1 MCGIVG
7 YLGKQQAT
15 PILLEGLKRLE
26 YRGYDSCGLVVLDS
40 KKKFKLIKTAGRIAD
55 LEKKIGSKN
64 LAGILGCGH
73 TRWATHGAP
82 TDKNAHPHSDCS
94 GKIWVVHNGI
104 IENYQELKKKLVKK
118 GHKFKSETDSE
129 VLAHMI
135 ESQKLKTEHCD
146 SRARWKKSSKKSV
159 SSLVSSSTRRT
170 KSSSPVK
177 SQKLEEAVIAI
188 LKQVIGTYGIV
199 VISQD
204 EPQKM
209 VVARQS
215 SPLLIGIGV
224 DEYVIASDASAIITH
239 TKKVVYLDDNEIGVI
254 TPEGFKVL
262 TLDNQKVKKEICE
275 IDWDIEKVQK
285 GGHPHFMLKEIF
297 EQSSSLE
304 NSLRGRLIEKE
315 GLAKLGGLE
324 NIEDKLRKIERL
336 IIVGCGTSYFA
347 GLIGEYMLEEY
358 AGIPTE
364 VEFAS
369 EFRYRKPI
377 LDKKTAAIFISQSG
391 ETADTIS
398 ALKEIKRKGGLTLG
412 IVNAVGSS
420 VARESKAGIYNHI
433 GPEIGVASTKAFTS
447 QLAIL
452 SLFTLFL
459 ARQRE
464 MSLVLG
470 QRIARELKKIPEKI
484 KRILVRSSEIKKL
497 AKKYK
502 NFNNFLFLGRKYNY
516 PIALEGALKLKEI
529 SYIHAE
535 GYGAGEMKHGP
546 IALIDENFPTIA
558 ICPSD
563 SVYDKMIS
571 NIQEIKARKGKVIA
585 VATEGDEDIKKS
597 ADDVIYIPKTLEM
610 LTPILSV
617 IPLQLLAYYTGVLNG
632 KDPDFPRNLA
642 KAVSVE

>member
-1 MCGIVG
+1 M
-7 YLGKQQAT
+7 

-104 IENYQELKKKLVKK
+104 IENYQELKKKLVKR

-135 ESQKLKTEHCD
+135 ESQKSKTEPCD
-146 SRARWKKSSKKSV
+146 SRARWKK
-159 SSLVSSSTRRT
+159 RT

-177 SQKLEEAVIAI
+177 SQKLEDAVMAI

-215 SPLLIGIGV
+215 SPLLIGIGA

-254 TPEGFKVL
+254 TPEGFKAL

-285 GGHPHFMLKEIF
+285 GGHPHFMLKEIM
-297 EQSSSLE
+297 EQSE
-304 NSLRGRLIEKE
+304 TIANSLRGRLVLDS

-324 NIEDKLRKIERL
+324 SVQEKLREVKRL
-336 IIVGCGTSYFA
+336 NIVACGTAYYA
-347 GLIGEYMLEEY
+347 ALVGRYMLEEY
-358 AGIPTE
+358 ANLPCE
-364 VEFAS
+364 VDFAS

-377 LDKKTAAIFISQSG
+377 LDKKTASVFISQSG
-391 ETADTIS
+391 ETADTL
-398 ALKEIKRKGGLTLG
+398 AAQREVKRKGGLTLG
-412 IVNAVGSS
+412 IVNVVGSS
-420 VARESKAGIYNHI
+420 LARETDAGIYNHA

-452 SLFTLFL
+452 SLLTLFL
-459 ARQRE
+459 GRQRE

-470 QRIARELKKIPEKI
+470 QRIAGELKEIPEKI
-484 KRILVRSSEIKKL
+484 KRILVRSPEIKKL

-502 NFNNFLFLGRKYNY
+502 NFNNFLFLGRKYNF

-546 IALIDENFPTIA
+546 IALIDEKFPTIV

-571 NIQEIKARKGKVIA
+571 NMEEIKTRKGKIIA
-585 VATEGDEDIKKS
+585 VATEGNDDIKKL

-617 IPLQLLAYYTGVLNG
+617 IPLQLFAYYMGVLRG
-632 KDPDFPRNLA
+632 CDVDKPRNLA
-642 KAVSVE
+642 KSVTVE